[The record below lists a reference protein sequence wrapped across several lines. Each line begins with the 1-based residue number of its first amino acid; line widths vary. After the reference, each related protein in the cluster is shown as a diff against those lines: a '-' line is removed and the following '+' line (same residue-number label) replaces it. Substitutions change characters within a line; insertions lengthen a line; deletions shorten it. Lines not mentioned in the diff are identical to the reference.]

1 MTQGLPISTSWCHCI
16 SIIHTRQGLSQSR
29 LLPGTNLPKASSI
42 PASLLGRRQE
52 TQLGCE
58 VRKGSPNNPGVLLQ
72 IPRGT
77 CPSPG
82 PGSRPQNR
90 KHRQA
95 GGKFP
100 LALCPGTLDY
110 NCASAGRQE
119 PGEPWFEV
127 VGGGAGFQ
135 SFSLPTFFFFNM
147 VILQPLCKSSWPSLP
162 TPPLASTQSQVV
174 IGNLE
179 TSLC

>member
-1 MTQGLPISTSWCHCI
+1 MH
-16 SIIHTRQGLSQSR
+16 
-29 LLPGTNLPKASSI
+29 
-42 PASLLGRRQE
+42 
-52 TQLGCE
+52 
-58 VRKGSPNNPGVLLQ
+58 
-72 IPRGT
+72 
-77 CPSPG
+77 SPG
-82 PGSRPQNR
+82 LWGSFAWSRISV
-90 KHRQA
+90 
-95 GGKFP
+95 
-100 LALCPGTLDY
+100 
-110 NCASAGRQE
+110 ASQ
-119 PGEPWFEV
+119 PWFEV